1 MISDFQTNT
10 IYFSDLLQKDKR
22 FTETSN
28 EISGKLCLLNIT
40 AKFLPSCTNDIW
52 ARDYMP
58 IQVSKNKFIEFR
70 YDPDYLQDIGEDGR
84 DIKTYPDLVC
94 DALSLNTVKSNI
106 ILDGGNVVKSEKSV
120 ILTDKIVQENK
131 KLYSQKELIFKLT
144 DLFETEKI
152 VLIPRDKYDDFG
164 HADGMLRFIN
174 EDKVL
179 INGIYNKE
187 NAFKKNLLKTLEANK
202 IDWDWISFDVEKE
215 DSRNWA
221 YINFLQINDIIF
233 VPKLEI
239 DEDNQALGILNRHYP
254 NYAKEN
260 RIIQIDI
267 RSVVEFGGALNCIS
281 WTIFE

>member
-10 IYFSDLLQKDKR
+10 IYFSDLLQKDAK
-22 FTETSN
+22 FAETSN
-28 EISGKLCLLNIT
+28 EISAILDSININH
-40 AKFLPSCTNDIW
+40 KFLPPCTKDIW

-94 DALSLNTVKSNI
+94 DALSLKTVKSDI
-106 ILDGGNVVKSEKSV
+106 ILDGGNVVKSQKSV

-152 VLIPRDKYDDFG
+152 VLIPWDKYDDFG

-187 NAFKKNLLKTLEANK
+187 NAFNRNLLKTLEANK
-202 IDWDWISFDVEKE
+202 INWDWISFDVEKE

-221 YINFLQINDIIF
+221 YINFLQINDLILI
-233 VPKLEI
+233 PKFDI
-239 DEDNQALGILNRHYP
+239 KEDDQALGILKKHFP
-254 NYAKEN
+254 VYAEKD
-260 RIIQIDI
+260 RIKQVNM
-267 RSVVEFGGALNCIS
+267 RSVVKFGGALNCIS
-281 WTIFE
+281 WTIKE